1 MGIKKAQLGNSY
13 LFGSCLVVV
22 PKEVQDETVGQG
34 LVVFLWLVQAM
45 GDIVERGC
53 GHQNAIRSLPVL
65 SLTAQP

>member
-1 MGIKKAQLGNSY
+1 MRQ
-13 LFGSCLVVV
+13 
-22 PKEVQDETVGQG
+22 GQG